1 MAFSVPS
8 FEAWL
13 LLHYAEAKGLHSQI
27 EVESAPKTHWPTFT
41 KTAKPKFTME
51 QIQQAISRAS
61 RKVGT
66 EYASIEEFDEQ
77 VGRHASV
84 TTVHLLV
91 QLLLASLY
99 GR

>member
-1 MAFSVPS
+1 MD
-8 FEAWL
+8 
-13 LLHYAEAKGLHSQI
+13 
-27 EVESAPKTHWPTFT
+27 
-41 KTAKPKFTME
+41 
-51 QIQQAISRAS
+51 QIQQAVSRAS
-61 RKVGT
+61 HKVGT

-99 GR
+99 GK

>member
-1 MAFSVPS
+1 GLAEHQHLINALLTELIRILTWHDLILPDRWVSPS
-8 FEAWL
+8 T
-13 LLHYAEAKGLHSQI
+13 GIMTPQ
-27 EVESAPKTHWPTFT
+27 
-41 KTAKPKFTME
+41 PKFTME
-51 QIQQAISRAS
+51 QIQQAVSRAS

>member
-1 MAFSVPS
+1 MR
-8 FEAWL
+8 
-13 LLHYAEAKGLHSQI
+13 SQK
-27 EVESAPKTHWPTFT
+27 EVEAALKTHWPTFT
-41 KTAKPKFTME
+41 KIAKPKFTME
-51 QIQQAISRAS
+51 QIQQAVSRAS

-99 GR
+99 GK